1 MSKWYKS
8 ALVKGILIF
17 LSVLSAIT
25 ALLSLVIIST
35 YSVSV
40 KEIWNKKPTEYTD
53 SKEFEN
59 QMCRATMDVLG
70 QISYEDIFETDGKYN
85 PDKLIDIMQYGYN
98 GRHYDE
104 ETERL
109 RYKLSDLQKWSE
121 EYQNNYATQENP
133 IVVCQKADKT
143 YHYYYWDEFLSLLK
157 KKTLTVDIDGYTSDE
172 IVNALASGNV
182 SLSQFAGH
190 DILDEKGETVYRDFW
205 GFSGAIE
212 EEAWPD
218 GGNNILDVVNQTPQ
232 LNGKLSEVYAQL
244 GSILSNLYYDFQS
257 YQNSAEWTEGNT
269 NFAYI
274 FVDKETKKVY
284 TNRKEYQDYNS
295 VKENI
300 SDIQKNAKYMIVQPK
315 LSDFKT
321 NMDITANDWK
331 EFVKSQR
338 RNSNGDF
345 IFAAAVDTRFSIQDS
360 FYLDKK
366 LYDEYAPYINR
377 AVILLGAAVLLIIVS
392 LIWLTVIAGR
402 NNRSDGVHLN
412 VFDRWKTELA
422 AVFVI
427 GIWIIPMMFWMN
439 NGNMALG
446 YFAESTD
453 LMTATIGYSYEYAS
467 GYVPTMQDMIQLA
480 CTAAYTM
487 IMFLVGYLSLV
498 HRIKAGTMWKNSVL
512 YAFCRFFRIF
522 WRNRN
527 VVWRMVVS
535 GVILIGIHWML
546 ALFRTPGF
554 VLITLAAD
562 AFIVYYLVLNA
573 IAKNKIIKGIK
584 AVAGGDLEY
593 QISLEHLRGEQ
604 REVAEMLND
613 IGTGLQKAV
622 EKSVKSERLKTDLI
636 TNVSHDIKTPL
647 TSIIN
652 YVDILKDSLLFIRML

>member
-1 MSKWYKS
+1 M
-8 ALVKGILIF
+8 
-17 LSVLSAIT
+17 
-25 ALLSLVIIST
+25 
-35 YSVSV
+35 
-40 KEIWNKKPTEYTD
+40 
-53 SKEFEN
+53 
-59 QMCRATMDVLG
+59 
-70 QISYEDIFETDGKYN
+70 
-85 PDKLIDIMQYGYN
+85 
-98 GRHYDE
+98 
-104 ETERL
+104 
-109 RYKLSDLQKWSE
+109 
-121 EYQNNYATQENP
+121 
-133 IVVCQKADKT
+133 
-143 YHYYYWDEFLSLLK
+143 
-157 KKTLTVDIDGYTSDE
+157 
-172 IVNALASGNV
+172 
-182 SLSQFAGH
+182 
-190 DILDEKGETVYRDFW
+190 
-205 GFSGAIE
+205 
-212 EEAWPD
+212 
-218 GGNNILDVVNQTPQ
+218 
-232 LNGKLSEVYAQL
+232 YAQL

-321 NMDITANDWK
+321 NIDITANDWK
-331 EFVKSQR
+331 EFVKSRR

-487 IMFLVGYLSLV
+487 IMSLVGYLSLV
-498 HRIKAGTMWKNSVL
+498 RRIKAGTMWKNSVL

-562 AFIVYYLVLNA
+562 AFIVYYLVS
-573 IAKNKIIKGIK
+573 
-584 AVAGGDLEY
+584 VSY
-593 QISLEHLRGEQ
+593 THLRAT
-604 REVAEMLND
+604 R
-613 IGTGLQKAV
+613 
-622 EKSVKSERLKTDLI
+622 
-636 TNVSHDIKTPL
+636 P
-647 TSIIN
+647 
-652 YVDILKDSLLFIRML
+652 

>member
-1 MSKWYKS
+1 
-8 ALVKGILIF
+8 
-17 LSVLSAIT
+17 
-25 ALLSLVIIST
+25 
-35 YSVSV
+35 
-40 KEIWNKKPTEYTD
+40 
-53 SKEFEN
+53 
-59 QMCRATMDVLG
+59 
-70 QISYEDIFETDGKYN
+70 
-85 PDKLIDIMQYGYN
+85 MQYGYN

-212 EEAWPD
+212 EEARPD

-439 NGNMALG
+439 NGNMA
-446 YFAESTD
+446 
-453 LMTATIGYSYEYAS
+453 S
-467 GYVPTMQDMIQLA
+467 GI
-480 CTAAYTM
+480 
-487 IMFLVGYLSLV
+487 
-498 HRIKAGTMWKNSVL
+498 
-512 YAFCRFFRIF
+512 
-522 WRNRN
+522 
-527 VVWRMVVS
+527 
-535 GVILIGIHWML
+535 
-546 ALFRTPGF
+546 
-554 VLITLAAD
+554 
-562 AFIVYYLVLNA
+562 
-573 IAKNKIIKGIK
+573 
-584 AVAGGDLEY
+584 
-593 QISLEHLRGEQ
+593 
-604 REVAEMLND
+604 
-613 IGTGLQKAV
+613 LQKA
-622 EKSVKSERLKTDLI
+622 RI
-636 TNVSHDIKTPL
+636 
-647 TSIIN
+647 
-652 YVDILKDSLLFIRML
+652 